1 MALNEIK
8 LRQINQM
15 QAMAAARTAFSLKFS
30 QVTQRGEGVWG
41 WHEVTECIRMIKL
54 LKGLRCQT
62 IYTAFLYSILRR
74 LCVFVCVCVCLPRKE
89 MPRLN
94 DDYEHLC
101 IDAYVQE
108 YRCKH
113 FRHKTLK
120 CHVDADVVAVGRGT
134 WQAGRW
140 SQGGGY

>member
-1 MALNEIK
+1 
-8 LRQINQM
+8 
-15 QAMAAARTAFSLKFS
+15 
-30 QVTQRGEGVWG
+30 
-41 WHEVTECIRMIKL
+41 MIKL

-62 IYTAFLYSILRR
+62 IYTAFLYSILCR
-74 LCVFVCVCVCLPRKE
+74 LCVCVWLSRKE

-120 CHVDADVVAVGRGT
+120 CHVDADVVAVGRGR
-134 WQAGRW
+134 QGDGAR
-140 SQGGGY
+140 GGGGGCADA

>member
-1 MALNEIK
+1 MPNYIHCISI
-8 LRQINQM
+8 QY
-15 QAMAAARTAFSLKFS
+15 TS
-30 QVTQRGEGVWG
+30 QT
-41 WHEVTECIRMIKL
+41 
-54 LKGLRCQT
+54 
-62 IYTAFLYSILRR
+62 
-74 LCVFVCVCVCLPRKE
+74 VCVCVGLSRKE

-140 SQGGGY
+140 SQGGGC

>member
-1 MALNEIK
+1 
-8 LRQINQM
+8 
-15 QAMAAARTAFSLKFS
+15 
-30 QVTQRGEGVWG
+30 
-41 WHEVTECIRMIKL
+41 
-54 LKGLRCQT
+54 
-62 IYTAFLYSILRR
+62 
-74 LCVFVCVCVCLPRKE
+74 

-120 CHVDADVVAVGRGT
+120 CHVDADVVAVGRG
-134 WQAGRW
+134 R
-140 SQGGGY
+140 QGDGARGEAADA